1 MSLAD
6 RFIDQEAWVQE
17 FFDSLDRLNGQR
29 RAFTR
34 TLFIPSSPGAAVHH
48 VAMSTARLDT
58 VMDMSRQVWGEHE
71 QEPGNMLVV
80 CQSHP

>member
-6 RFIDQEAWVQE
+6 SSIDQEAWVQE
-17 FFDSLDRLNGQR
+17 FFDSLDGLNGQR